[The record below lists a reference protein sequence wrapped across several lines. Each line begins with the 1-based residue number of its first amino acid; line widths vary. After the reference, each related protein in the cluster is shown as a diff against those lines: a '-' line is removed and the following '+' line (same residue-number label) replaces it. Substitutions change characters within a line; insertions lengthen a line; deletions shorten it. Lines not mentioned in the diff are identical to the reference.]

1 MCEFEKYGVIG
12 DVYRPKEMATTMVEK
27 SVLFIR
33 FFSIDDANNAQVDL
47 SKSRDANYIIRC
59 HCGVWPLTWQPS
71 FLFYSNYILFH

>member
-33 FFSIDDANNAQVDL
+33 FFSIDDANNAQVNL
-47 SKSRDANYIIRC
+47 STSRDAKMSLWC
-59 HCGVWPLTWQPS
+59 VATHMAT
-71 FLFYSNYILFH
+71 